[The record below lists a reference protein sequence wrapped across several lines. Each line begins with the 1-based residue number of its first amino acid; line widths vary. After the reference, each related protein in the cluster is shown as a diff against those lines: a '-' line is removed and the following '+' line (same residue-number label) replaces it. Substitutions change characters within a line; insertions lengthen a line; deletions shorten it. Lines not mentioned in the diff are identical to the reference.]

1 MPAQDLI
8 YFSDISYSF
17 KMGFFCYQI
26 FFFCHLQKSSNL
38 FNNCGLYVVCMGYNG
53 TSTLYANSSG
63 PRISTIRPTA
73 AWSTPAVS
81 LTLDSS
87 RSMRS
92 FSRRTLPV
100 DDVCSGT
107 RTLHWWINKV
117 RNLVDVLV
125 FIHQNEEFWILDKD
139 QKIRN
144 GDINITY
151 RWYLSRVVLAIMVI
165 AFSLLFSQIIYFG
178 CLKWYVSRI
187 YHSILEGYNATPK
200 YGSELSYC
208 G

>member
-1 MPAQDLI
+1 MSLVLPPVQFLSTGTSVI
-8 YFSDISYSF
+8 YDFTTPTISSHCCCTSHHQSCLTGPEPGIDHPDWFSRKEY
-17 KMGFFCYQI
+17 G
-26 FFFCHLQKSSNL
+26 H
-38 FNNCGLYVVCMGYNG
+38 LYVDSMGYNG
-53 TSTLYANSSG
+53 TSTLYANSSR
-63 PRISTIRPTA
+63 PRICTIRPTA

-81 LTLDSS
+81 LTLDSL

-125 FIHQNEEFWILDKD
+125 FIHQNEEFWILGKD

-151 RWYLSRVVLAIMVI
+151 RWYLSRVVLGIMTTTRIVWVHGDR
-165 AFSLLFSQIIYFG
+165 ASLL
-178 CLKWYVSRI
+178 VR
-187 YHSILEGYNATPK
+187 
-200 YGSELSYC
+200 
-208 G
+208 